1 MKVAVL
7 GSGGREHALVWKLS
21 QSPRIKDLFCVPGN
35 PGIAQLA
42 KCVPLSL
49 DDHQSLILWAKKE
62 EISLTVVGPEDPLS
76 NGIVDSFQAAGIKIY
91 GPNQKAAQLESSK
104 TFAKQ
109 ITHRIG
115 RERLSTGSIVP
126 TVTCKTERGWPSFTP
141 HLREPTTYPHR
152 MAIWPV

>member
-21 QSPRIKDLFCVPGN
+21 QSPRIKDLFCIPGN
-35 PGIAQLA
+35 PGIVQLA

-76 NGIVDSFQAAGIKIY
+76 NGIVDSFQAAGLKIY

-104 TFAKQ
+104 TIAKQ
-109 ITHRIG
+109 IMQFHG
-115 RERLSTGSIVP
+115 VP
-126 TVTCKTERGWPSFTP
+126 TAK
-141 HLREPTTYPHR
+141 
-152 MAIWPV
+152 